1 MVKMFL
7 LPLFF
12 QRSYANKS
20 EIEKVLILSCFFSL
34 FLAFAMVMYT
44 GQLMFL
50 SLIWNLFLGFIPYM
64 LSRFLMQRPQCIEA
78 RWKFTLTTIV
88 WLLFIPN
95 SFYIITDLF
104 HLEERTVIPLWFD
117 LALIFSFAWNGL
129 ILGVLS
135 VRQMEKIWETKWQW
149 SELFFI
155 YPVMLLNAF
164 GIYIGRYLRYNSWD
178 VVSNPLGLSEDIVYL
193 LIHPIRNR
201 FDWSMILCFS
211 VFMTLLYLTIKKV
224 SKEILK

>member
-1 MVKMFL
+1 MIKMFWL
-7 LPLFF
+7 SHFF
-12 QRSYANKS
+12 QRSYGNKS
-20 EIEKVLILSCFFSL
+20 EIEKVLIISCLFS
-34 FLAFAMVMYT
+34 FSLAFARVMYT

-50 SLIWNLFLGFIPYM
+50 SLIWNLFLGFIPYL
-64 LSRFLMQRPQCIEA
+64 LSRFLMQHLQWIETK
-78 RWKFTLTTIV
+78 WKFALTTIA

-104 HLEERTVIPLWFD
+104 HLEERSVIPLWFD

-178 VVSNPLGLSEDIVYL
+178 VISNPLGLSEDVIYL
-193 LIHPIRNR
+193 LLHPIRHR
-201 FDWSMILCFS
+201 FDWSMIFCFS
-211 VFMTLLYLTIKKV
+211 VFMTLLYLTIKKL
-224 SKEILK
+224 SKEIWK